1 MPSNIQ
7 YAEIVIIGGGA
18 VGCAVAYSLAKA
30 GKTDV
35 LLLEKEPTVAAV
47 TTPQAAG
54 LVGQVRNSV
63 ERTRLAMWSV
73 KTFSQLE
80 RDAEARPGWRQVGSL
95 RVALCP
101 ERVAEFERMKSVADQ
116 AGLEVEFIDRAAAS
130 RKWPVM
136 NFDRAQAVLWCP
148 SDGYLQPSDLTM
160 SYVAHARRLGVRFQ
174 TKSPVQRVLV
184 KDGRV
189 MGVETDAGVIQ
200 CEMVINAAG
209 AHAYHIA
216 RSVGLELPI
225 VPVRHEYF
233 ITVHAEG
240 LEPDLPVIRIPDSAL
255 YLRAEINSLLCGG
268 WERTGLS
275 TDPREFSLE
284 TNPPPIDPDWDVL
297 GWFAEQLAP
306 DIPQVQQLGIRSVFR
321 GWPTFTPDGRFI
333 VGESSRVKGFVMAG
347 GCNAHGVSGSAGIGR
362 HLVESILDPDPSP
375 YVKSLSPDRFDQHVA
390 APLRDAEPSFGETRL
405 PWDWPTAR
413 REAQHYYET
422 YYDLGH

>member
-1 MPSNIQ
+1 MESNLQ
-7 YAEIVIIGGGA
+7 PAEFIIIGGGA

-30 GKTDV
+30 GKTNV

-63 ERTRLAMWSV
+63 ERTKLAMWSV
-73 KTFSQLE
+73 KTFAQLE
-80 RDAEARPGWRQVGSL
+80 RDTEARPGWRQVGSL

-101 ERVAEFERMKSVADQ
+101 ERAAEFKHMKEVADK
-116 AGLEVEFIDRAAAS
+116 AGLEAEFIDRRTAE
-130 RKWPVM
+130 KHWPMM
-136 NFDRAQAVLWCP
+136 NFERAEAVLWCP

-160 SYVAHARRLGVRFQ
+160 SYVALARRMGVRFQ
-174 TKSPVQRVLV
+174 TRTAVRRVVV

-189 MGVETDAGVIQ
+189 AGIETDGGTIE
-200 CEMVINAAG
+200 CRMVINAAG

-216 RSVGLELPI
+216 KSIGLELPI

-233 ITVHAEG
+233 VTVHAEG
-240 LEPDLPVIRIPDSAL
+240 LRPDLPVVRIPDSTL

-268 WERTGLS
+268 WERSGLS
-275 TDPREFSLE
+275 SDPRQFALDGQ
-284 TNPPPIDPDWDVL
+284 PPPIDPDWDVL

-306 DIPQVQQLGIRSVFR
+306 EIPQVEELGVRSVFR

-362 HLVESILDPDPSP
+362 HVVESILEPDASP
-375 YVKSLSPDRFDQHVA
+375 YVKSLSPDRFSE
-390 APLRDAEPSFGETRL
+390 R
-405 PWDWPTAR
+405 WDWQTAR
-413 REAQHYYET
+413 RQAQHYYET